1 MIPPLAVAGLLWVED
16 VNDGDEDKE
25 VVDVVD
31 DGLDA

>member
-1 MIPPLAVAGLLWVED
+1 MIPPLAVAGVWVED

>member
-1 MIPPLAVAGLLWVED
+1 MIPPLAVAGVWIEG
-16 VNDGDEDKE
+16 VNDGDEDEE

>member
-1 MIPPLAVAGLLWVED
+1 MIPPLAVAGVWVEG